1 MKVKSITFKLL
12 MFLTLVILLA
22 VGAWQSLPQNKLSA
36 LRVAASN
43 ANSDTQSNQVVI
55 NDASP
60 NPVAETVLDA
70 NTTLNATVNG
80 LTAVIRE
87 YDLNPDYPTITV
99 CADLPSIADWLP
111 IFTAS
116 FKGEDIGVWQVMLI
130 DPDGAA
136 PEQKNRCYLAMLV
149 EGNFKPGEKG
159 KLIFKIEHFQMS
171 IPELL
176 PDDLLIRAKDNLQN
190 KGLDIDF
197 EMQNVDHGQI
207 IVLKKKPLTL
217 TDEQAYQAIEQ
228 AIAQA
233 PEKVEGPWTFVID
246 VNP

>member
-1 MKVKSITFKLL
+1 MKNNP
-12 MFLTLVILLA
+12 VILKLSLLA
-22 VGAWQSLPQNKLSA
+22 LGGLLASTAWQSLPNRKSST
-36 LRVAASN
+36 LRVAGSSVN
-43 ANSDTQSNQVVI
+43 IDIQP
-55 NDASP
+55 SP
-60 NPVAETVLDA
+60 A
-70 NTTLNATVNG
+70 NTALPKPTDNAALNASAILVIAKQG
-80 LTAVIRE
+80 LTAEIRE
-87 YDLNPDYPTITV
+87 YDLNPDYPTVTV
-99 CADLPSIADWLP
+99 CTDLPSIADWLP

-116 FKGEDIGVWQVMLI
+116 FNGKEIGIWQVMLI

-136 PEQKNRCYLAMLV
+136 PEKKNRCYLAMLV

-159 KLIFKIEHFQMS
+159 KLIFRIEYFQMS

-176 PDDLLIRAKDNLQN
+176 PDELLIKAKNNLKD

-207 IVLKKKPLTL
+207 VIIKTKPSTL
-217 TDEQAYQAIEQ
+217 TDEQAYQAIQE

-233 PEKVEGPWTFVID
+233 PEKIQGPWTFVID